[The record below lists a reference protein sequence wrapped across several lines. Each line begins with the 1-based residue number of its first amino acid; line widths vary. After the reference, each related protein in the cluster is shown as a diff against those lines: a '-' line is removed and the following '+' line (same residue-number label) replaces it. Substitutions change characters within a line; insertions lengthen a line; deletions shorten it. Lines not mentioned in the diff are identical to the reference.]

1 MGFKKLLSLENDDL
15 LKMLQVGL
23 FFAVYL
29 NKQIRNDKI
38 NLWKRNNC
46 TVVHSYFNYC
56 ISCWYWPY
64 KNIRLDWE
72 EEREQKKKIAMK

>member
-38 NLWKRNNC
+38 NLWKRNN
-46 TVVHSYFNYC
+46 YA
-56 ISCWYWPY
+56 
-64 KNIRLDWE
+64 L
-72 EEREQKKKIAMK
+72 